1 MSENES
7 HILRSDGNENSNIT
21 TNPIVSQVSNATDT
35 IVFLVFCLSL
45 SLVIIVG
52 NSLIVMAYRTNTRLR
67 NKANTFLV
75 SLAVSDMLVGVVSLP
90 CWIIVQL
97 LRLESGV
104 FYFIFIS
111 FDIFSALTSVL
122 HLTAISI
129 ERFIAISKPFLY
141 PTLSSCY
148 YKGTLTF
155 AWIFAALLA
164 GLYIVLQ
171 VYRMQKYYVLAVLL
185 IGFLGPLFIICSM
198 YCKIFNIAKSLIQ
211 KEPMMEEAAAF
222 SNEPV
227 KERPRK
233 KNVIKKERKVAVTVL
248 IITGLFFAAWLPY
261 YVILMLGAIC
271 YPACWPKSMKDV
283 YRLVAF
289 SKWMHYGNSAVNAF
303 VYSFRDKEMRRT
315 FVKLLRNRLTRICIR
330 IDDRELETQMT
341 GV

>member
-1 MSENES
+1 M
-7 HILRSDGNENSNIT
+7 
-21 TNPIVSQVSNATDT
+21 
-35 IVFLVFCLSL
+35 
-45 SLVIIVG
+45 
-52 NSLIVMAYRTNTRLR
+52 
-67 NKANTFLV
+67 
-75 SLAVSDMLVGVVSLP
+75 
-90 CWIIVQL
+90 QL
-97 LRLESGV
+97 LGLQSGV
-104 FYFIFIS
+104 FYFLFIS

-129 ERFIAISKPFLY
+129 ERYIAISKPFLY

-148 YKGTLTF
+148 YKCTLTL
-155 AWIFAALLA
+155 AWVLAALLA

-171 VYRMQKYYVLAVLL
+171 VYGMQKYYVPAVLL

-198 YCKIFNIAKSLIQ
+198 YCRIFNIAKSLIQ
-211 KEPMMEEAAAF
+211 KEPMEATYQ
-222 SNEPV
+222 SV
-227 KERPRK
+227 GERPRR

-303 VYSFRDKEMRRT
+303 VYSFRDREMRRT
-315 FVKLLRNRLTRICIR
+315 FARLLHNRITKVCIR
-330 IDDRELETQMT
+330 LDSPSVETEST
-341 GV
+341 AV

>member
-1 MSENES
+1 MS
-7 HILRSDGNENSNIT
+7 GNSYDSNRNDTSNT
-21 TNPIVSQVSNATDT
+21 TSLGRFARSQVSNVTDT
-35 IVFLVFCLSL
+35 IAFLVFSLSL
-45 SLVIIVG
+45 LLVIIVG

-97 LRLESGV
+97 LGLQGGY
-104 FYFIFIS
+104 FYYTFIS

-164 GLYIVLQ
+164 GLYNALQ
-171 VYRMQKYYVLAVLL
+171 VYGLQKYYALPILL
-185 IGFLGPLFIICSM
+185 IGFLAPLFIICSM
-198 YCKIFNIAKSLIQ
+198 YCRIFNIAKSLIQ
-211 KEPMMEEAAAF
+211 KEPMIEEVAAV
-222 SNEPV
+222 NESSRE
-227 KERPRK
+227 KPRK

-248 IITGLFFAAWLPY
+248 IITGLFFAAWLPF
-261 YVILMLGAIC
+261 YVFLMLGAMC
-271 YPACWPKSMKDV
+271 YPACWPKNIKDV

-315 FVKLLRNRLTRICIR
+315 FVRLLHNRLTKICIQM
-330 IDDRELETQMT
+330 DDREVDTNLTI
-341 GV
+341 V